1 MKLVSIQVNNARYNL
16 LRQFLSFSGV
26 GVIGTVTHYTTLLM
40 LVEIAEVGAVLAS
53 ACGFVVGALVNY
65 VLNYRYTF
73 RSKRRHHEAISKF
86 FTVALVGLG
95 LNTLIM
101 SLAIGI
107 LFLHYLL
114 AQVVA
119 TGLVL
124 IWNFSGNRWWTFREA
139 INARKY

>member
-1 MKLVSIQVNNARYNL
+1 MNDTRRGVLV
-16 LRQFLSFSGV
+16 QFVCFSGI
-26 GVIGTVTHYTTLLM
+26 GVIGTLTHYTTLLM

-65 VLNYRYTF
+65 LLNYRYTF

-114 AQVVA
+114 AQVIA

-139 INARKY
+139 TNGAEWG